1 MAFDIKYEV
10 VKNDCFTELAHS
22 QIVVTCT
29 INTAERGGVS
39 KVLGVSADAR
49 LTSLEALSGEAKLTG
64 KVNYKI
70 LYLDGE
76 GKLSGLDYFC
86 DFADS
91 IQAALIQASFKLT
104 AVINI
109 IDVDTTVGS
118 DEITL
123 SAVCDFIIG
132 AVVTAEYRTLSELD
146 AEYNIGEQTIQK
158 INTSE
163 ISFEI
168 SEEVESGVNIDKVLL
183 YESRVIALETAPMD
197 GGVTVAGEAA
207 SDIIYISEGKVFTKT
222 VIIPFKEE
230 LAVQKA
236 DGIYFSAKIKNARLI
251 LSGEEDN
258 NILRIELLIA
268 AFGINTYT
276 ESQKML
282 SDIFS
287 EAVELKEE
295 TQICDTE
302 RYLFSRKA
310 EASLTTEAGLEDNM
324 KPVAKVMATPVS
336 RNNLAN
342 LIAEDNLVTAEG
354 LIVANVLYLDEED
367 KVGSVQVELP
377 YSVKLDIE
385 GITSAMILKG
395 EAVASIVT
403 AKSKGSIIE
412 VKAELK
418 LRVDAFSKEKL
429 KFITAVSEGEQ
440 KTENPSGISIYF
452 AGEEDTLWSI
462 AKALNVSP
470 KRLLANNPKLIEGIE
485 KGMRIMVFREK
496 KL

>member
-10 VKNDCFTELAHS
+10 VKNDCFTELVHS
-22 QIVVTCT
+22 QLVVTCT
-29 INTAERGGVS
+29 INTGERGGVS

-49 LTSLEALSGEAKLTG
+49 LASLEALSGEAKLAG

-91 IQAALIQASFKLT
+91 VQAAEIQASYKLI
-104 AVINI
+104 AEIDI
-109 IDVDTTVGS
+109 IDVDTTVNG

-123 SAVCDFIIG
+123 SAVCDFVIS
-132 AVVTAEYRTLSELD
+132 AVITAEYKALSELN
-146 AEYNIGEQTIQK
+146 AEYNIGEQIVQK

-163 ISFEI
+163 VSFEI

-183 YESRVIALETAPMD
+183 YESRVIALETAPTE
-197 GGVTVAGEAA
+197 GGVTVFGEAS
-207 SDIIYISEGKVFTKT
+207 SDIIYLSDGKVFTKT
-222 VIIPFKEE
+222 VIIPFSEE

-236 DGIYFSAKIKNARLI
+236 DCIYFSAKIKNARLI

-268 AFGINTYT
+268 AVGVNTYA
-276 ESQKML
+276 ENQKML

-295 TQICDTE
+295 IQTAETK

-310 EASLTTEAGLEDNM
+310 EAMLTTEAGLEENM
-324 KPVAKVMATPVS
+324 RPVAKVMATPVS

-342 LIAEDNLVTAEG
+342 LIAEEGEVTVEG

-377 YSVKLDIE
+377 YSIKLEMD
-385 GITSAMILKG
+385 GIALGMTLKG
-395 EAVASIVT
+395 EAVASSVT

-412 VKAELK
+412 VKAQLK
-418 LRVDAFSKEKL
+418 IRVDAFAKEKL
-429 KFITAVSEGEQ
+429 KFITAITEGEE
-440 KTENPSGISIYF
+440 KAENPSGISIYF
-452 AGEEDTLWSI
+452 TGEEDTLWSI